1 MGNLEAAVLGLI
13 QGLTEFLPVSS
24 SGHLVIFEH
33 LLGVKQPG
41 VTFEVAVHLGTLL
54 SVLVAFWED
63 IWQLLR
69 HPFCRL
75 TYLII
80 IGTIPAGLL
89 GYFLAPWFVQAFE
102 SLLVVGVGLLITGCF
117 LMIGEKMAT
126 RNWFVKEA
134 EAMSTGDALF
144 VGVLQGL
151 AITPGISRSGSTIAA
166 GLFRGLDQEFAAR
179 FSFLLSIPVILGAG
193 LLEAKDLVGAG
204 LIIADATPY
213 IIGIV
218 TSAGFGYLA
227 IRIVLNLVK
236 RGRLSLFSYYCW
248 AVGLMTLIAY
258 FW

>member
-1 MGNLEAAVLGLI
+1 M
-13 QGLTEFLPVSS
+13 
-24 SGHLVIFEH
+24 
-33 LLGVKQPG
+33 
-41 VTFEVAVHLGTLL
+41 AVHLGTLL
-54 SVLVAFWED
+54 AVLVAFWED
-63 IWQLLR
+63 IWQLIR

-80 IGTIPAGLL
+80 IGTIPAGLM
-89 GYFLAPWFVQAFE
+89 GYFLAPWFVQAFD

-117 LMIGEKMAT
+117 LIIGEKMAV
-126 RNWFVKEA
+126 RNWFGKET

-179 FSFLLSIPVILGAG
+179 FSFLLSIPAILGAAV
-193 LLEAKDLVGAG
+193 LEAKDLVGTGMVVAH
-204 LIIADATPY
+204 ATPY
-213 IIGIV
+213 IIGII
-218 TSAGFGYLA
+218 TSAIFGYLA

-236 RGRLSLFSYYCW
+236 TGRLSLFSYYCW
-248 AVGLMTLIAY
+248 AVGLITLVTY